1 MYTVIHDGTGEEVIG
16 DFLSEAE
23 AFAWLKAACDK
34 KEIQPDNIQEYSI
47 SRPSEIELLEKA
59 LEEPKQR
66 RRNRRGEDD

>member
-47 SRPSEIELLEKA
+47 SRP
-59 LEEPKQR
+59 EEFDEYDNMTQVCCV
-66 RRNRRGEDD
+66 N